1 MHNLLGRVRDKLI
14 PPRCANYREVLR
26 SFAGRKGLEIGGP
39 SAGFGSRGF
48 LPVYSVAR
56 VDNCVFSETT
66 VWANHGKDT
75 LICEA
80 AQIAVEDA
88 SYDFVL
94 ASHVLEHCANPLK
107 VLQEWRRVLK
117 PSGVLFMVLPDRR
130 FTFDHRRPVTP
141 LAHLLDDYQQGRDET
156 DLSHLDEILRLHD
169 LSRDPLAGTM
179 EQFQARSRHNAD
191 NRCLHHHVFDE
202 AVTVALLQQAGFTTD
217 STDWVRPFHMITLA
231 HA

>member
-141 LAHLLDDYQQGRDET
+141 LLIFWTTTNRGET
-156 DLSHLDEILRLHD
+156 KPTSAIWMRSFACMIFRAIHWRARWNS
-169 LSRDPLAGTM
+169 SRRAVVTTRITAACITM
-179 EQFQARSRHNAD
+179 FSMK
-191 NRCLHHHVFDE
+191 L
-202 AVTVALLQQAGFTTD
+202 
-217 STDWVRPFHMITLA
+217 
-231 HA
+231 